1 MGKATSQL
9 LGIIEPSSRSD
20 GERRLESFGE
30 SHEYGS
36 WLSAHGVDNVEV
48 RFDASVSDGS
58 HGFDAVWETANPK
71 HLLPAARRLGEA
83 GVDAVAW
90 ACTCGSFIGGV
101 AWSRDQ
107 VRMLGEAA
115 GKPATST
122 SVAILAAIEA
132 LDIGSADVISPY
144 PQAVTDAF
152 VEFLR
157 ENGTK
162 IVTWK
167 ALDCVD
173 DSVSMRLDVV
183 EEVEKLLA
191 AGAGNGDAIIVPDTA
206 VQSFPVI
213 QRIEAMTKKPIV
225 TANQAT
231 LWHSMILLGRRPR
244 IPDGGRLFE
253 Q

>member
-1 MGKATSQL
+1 MGDSLQL
-9 LGIIEPSSRSD
+9 LGIIEPSSGSD
-20 GERRLESFGE
+20 GQRRLESFGE

-48 RFDASVSDGS
+48 RFEASVSDGS

-71 HLLPAARRLGEA
+71 HLLPSARRLGEA

-101 AWSRDQ
+101 SWSRDQ
-107 VRMLGEAA
+107 ARKLGEAA

-132 LDIGSADVISPY
+132 LSISSADVLSPY
-144 PQAVTDAF
+144 PQRVTEAF
-152 VEFLR
+152 VGFLK
-157 ENGTK
+157 ENGTN
-162 IVTWK
+162 VGAWK
-167 ALDCVD
+167 ALECAD
-173 DSVSMRLDVV
+173 DSVSMRLDLVS
-183 EEVEKLLA
+183 EVAKLVA
-191 AGAGNGDAIIVPDTA
+191 AGTNGDAIIVPDTA

-213 QRIEAMTKKPIV
+213 QRIEVMTGKPIV

-244 IPDGGRLFE
+244 IPEGGRLFE